1 MYLILGTGTAAA
13 LGLAYHLL
21 AHRKTPEQVERER
34 RVHISENGRIT
45 DGTVIDVSEISSNGR
60 GSLQLLIYHYDVAGV
75 TYECSQDITQ
85 LRHVVDL
92 HSCKLGVPASV
103 KYDPQNPGN
112 SIVVA
117 EGWTG
122 LRS

>member
-1 MYLILGTGTAAA
+1 MYLILGSGTAAA

-45 DGTVIDVSEISSNGR
+45 DGTVIDVSEISSNGH
-60 GSLQLLIYHYDVAGV
+60 GSLQLLIYQYDVAGV

-85 LRHVVDL
+85 LRHIVDL

-122 LRS
+122 MRR